1 MRPGHLL
8 LSALVA
14 SLMVPLGAT
23 VAQAQA
29 EPAHQPHGH
38 NVPGHQH
45 SHVQAQSSGRG
56 LTYDGL
62 RAGPPGGPCD
72 PARGEELLE
81 IRKGGRVLGC
91 THGPDPAPQGVDLA
105 SPATLGELRTRDFE
119 QAAPI
124 PCVGDGT
131 SGYRVQA
138 VYAHPADRAS
148 RYASVAPMIRG
159 WAASNVNDVVNN
171 SAAETG
177 AARQV
182 RFVTD
187 GSCQPV
193 VLEVQLSASG
203 DDSFSNTISEM
214 RTQGYNRPDRK
225 YLVWMDP
232 AGAAPYCGIA
242 QLYLDDRPTSDN
254 MNNGHSSVAGMFAR
268 VDAPCWGGS
277 GTPVEAHEL
286 MHSLGG
292 VQNSAPHSTGDRRA
306 HV

>member
-1 MRPGHLL
+1 MRPGHFLA
-8 LSALVA
+8 SALVA
-14 SLMVPLGAT
+14 SLVVPLGASM
-23 VAQAQA
+23 AQAQA
-29 EPAHQPHGH
+29 GH
-38 NVPGHQH
+38 NVPGHHH
-45 SHVQAQSSGRG
+45 SHHQEESSGRG

-62 RAGPPGGPCD
+62 RAGRPGGVCD
-72 PARGEELLE
+72 PAGGDEDLLE

-91 THGPDPAPQGVDLA
+91 THGPDPAPHGVDLA
-105 SPATLGELRTRDFE
+105 SPATLGELRAGNVE
-119 QAAPI
+119 QAAPV

-138 VYAHPADRAS
+138 VYAYPADRAS
-148 RYASVAPMIRG
+148 RYASVAPMIQG
-159 WAASNVNDVVNN
+159 WAASNVNDVVNS

-187 GSCQPV
+187 SGCQPV

-203 DDSFSNTISEM
+203 DDNFSNTISEM
-214 RTQGYNRPDRK
+214 RARGYNRPDRK

-268 VDAPCWGGS
+268 VDAPTKPVPAVRPS
-277 GTPVEAHEL
+277 GVKISAACFSWNL
-286 MHSLGG
+286 MTAARVKL
-292 VQNSAPHSTGDRRA
+292 PK
-306 HV
+306 